1 MAFSNLAMTCA
12 MLINQFAYPIALKN
26 IKWKLFIVFAV
37 WCPIQALVV
46 WAFIP
51 ETKKRTLEELDDI
64 FNAPNPRN
72 ASLVK
77 KKITADVEGNVL
89 EVEKL

>member
-1 MAFSNLAMTCA
+1 MDATDFSS
-12 MLINQFAYPIALKN
+12 Q
-26 IKWKLFIVFAV
+26 
-37 WCPIQALVV
+37 
-46 WAFIP
+46 
-51 ETKKRTLEELDDI
+51 ELDDI

-77 KKITADVEGNVL
+77 RKIAMDSQGNVL